1 MRESPLLPS
10 TAAEASSL
18 VIRKK
23 SREFFFGAE
32 AQERPLAQTKQQG
45 RGFLTMKR
53 LLIVTAMALML
64 VGIAVSAAFGQTGIV
79 IPLDTVVR
87 AAPGSLTVIAV
98 VDTPSDLVGSTC
110 QGLGVTQNQDS
121 VHPNN
126 DIIMESGATV
136 AVFEDV
142 EETPNKVTTASGS
155 VTLGDTVTLTLR
167 MGRDGVF
174 SGGMTVLVDVDC
186 LAPPTTTTTTTTL
199 PVTPVKPAI
208 EIVKTADPEF
218 YGDDGIGH
226 FSIAVTN
233 PGPVD
238 LTNVRV
244 TDDDALAID
253 SNSKCPRE
261 IGDLAVGQKVEYKC
275 TISGLDGV
283 SPYPNEAIAI
293 GIGPDGTEVTDSSR
307 AIVFPAVQ
315 DTTVTTT
322 TQATIETL
330 PVTGSDQ
337 TRDLTFAGLA
347 LVVSGM
353 LILGGLVLSG
363 RYRQDL

>member
-1 MRESPLLPS
+1 
-10 TAAEASSL
+10 
-18 VIRKK
+18 
-23 SREFFFGAE
+23 
-32 AQERPLAQTKQQG
+32 
-45 RGFLTMKR
+45 
-53 LLIVTAMALML
+53 
-64 VGIAVSAAFGQTGIV
+64 
-79 IPLDTVVR
+79 
-87 AAPGSLTVIAV
+87 
-98 VDTPSDLVGSTC
+98 
-110 QGLGVTQNQDS
+110 
-121 VHPNN
+121 
-126 DIIMESGATV
+126 
-136 AVFEDV
+136 VFEDV
-142 EETPNKVTTASGS
+142 EETPDKVTTASGP

-174 SGGMTVLVDVDC
+174 SGGMAVFVDVDC
-186 LAPPTTTTTTTTL
+186 LAPPTTTTTTL
-199 PVTPVKPAI
+199 PETPVKPAI

-253 SNSKCPRE
+253 PNSNCPRE
-261 IGDLAVGQKVEYKC
+261 VGDLAVGEEVEYEC

-293 GIGPDGTEVTDSSR
+293 GKGPDGTEVTDSSQ

-315 DTTVTTT
+315 DTTVTT
-322 TQATIETL
+322 QAPVETL
-330 PVTGSDQ
+330 PVTGLASDQ

>member
-1 MRESPLLPS
+1 LLRKEHLNLFRQGS
-10 TAAEASSL
+10 AGRAAGSDEAA
-18 VIRKK
+18 KK
-23 SREFFFGAE
+23 G
-32 AQERPLAQTKQQG
+32 L
-45 RGFLTMKR
+45 LTMKR
-53 LLIVTAMALML
+53 LLIVTSMTLML

-87 AAPGSLTVIAV
+87 AAPGSLTVLAV

-142 EETPNKVTTASGS
+142 EETPDKVTTASGP

-167 MGRDGVF
+167 MGSDGVF
-174 SGGMTVLVDVDC
+174 SGGMAVFVDVDC
-186 LAPPTTTTTTTTL
+186 LAPPTTTTL
-199 PVTPVKPAI
+199 PETPVKPEI
-208 EIVKTADPEF
+208 EIVKTANPEF

-253 SNSKCPRE
+253 PNSNCPRE
-261 IGDLAVGQKVEYKC
+261 VGDLAVGEEVEYEC

-330 PVTGSDQ
+330 PVTGIASDQ
-337 TRDLTFAGLA
+337 TRDLTLAGLA

-353 LILGGLVLSG
+353 LILGGLALSG